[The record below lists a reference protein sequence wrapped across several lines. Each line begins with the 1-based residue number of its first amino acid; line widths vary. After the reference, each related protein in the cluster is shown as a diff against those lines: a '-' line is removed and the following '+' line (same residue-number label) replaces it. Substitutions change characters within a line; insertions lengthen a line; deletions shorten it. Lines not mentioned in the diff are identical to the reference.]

1 MSDTSSD
8 DILDGLVED
17 VEENLNE
24 SDVDEEVDVDED
36 ILEALEGDLA
46 EQASDA
52 DEVTSH
58 CVVNITSGSPG
69 TTLQDSGDD
78 SDDSDDES
86 EFEAAPGVT
95 GPQPAVDISVPVINF
110 EKGKEYGVSVNPSS
124 CHNHTHLL

>member
-36 ILEALEGDLA
+36 ILEALEGGLA

-52 DEVTSH
+52 DDVRSY
-58 CVVNITSGSPG
+58 S
-69 TTLQDSGDD
+69 LQSSRHSRLTRD
-78 SDDSDDES
+78 
-86 EFEAAPGVT
+86 
-95 GPQPAVDISVPVINF
+95 NF
-110 EKGKEYGVSVNPSS
+110 AGF
-124 CHNHTHLL
+124 